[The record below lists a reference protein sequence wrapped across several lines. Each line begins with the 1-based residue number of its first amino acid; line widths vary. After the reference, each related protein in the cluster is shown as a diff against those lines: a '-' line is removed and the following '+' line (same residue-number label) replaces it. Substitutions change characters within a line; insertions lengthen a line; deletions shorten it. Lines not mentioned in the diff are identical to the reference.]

1 MAGHPDLEAEQAYI
15 DRAYACLQASRDAA
29 SRTTSMVEVGRG
41 GTEQARFER
50 DVIWDTI
57 VGRLRDLELG
67 DASLVFGRIDRAPLD
82 DGQIVGDTFYIG
94 RVAVADEGQ
103 EPVVVDW

>member
-1 MAGHPDLEAEQAYI
+1 MVRPIGLSVPRTRTADGLALHPDLEAEQAYV
-15 DRAYACLQASRDAA
+15 DFAYECLEAARRRAA
-29 SRTTSMVEVGRG
+29 SLGSMVEVGHG

-57 VGRLRDLELG
+57 LTRLRELDLG

-82 DGQIVGDTFYIG
+82 DGQIVGDT
-94 RVAVADEGQ
+94 
-103 EPVVVDW
+103 